1 MVAHHFGRVFIA
13 RAGEPARFRW
23 PDVEPHA
30 GGGGERQDACTYA
43 VLIHVLD
50 HLAAGPGDLTGEVRL
65 LARVFVIKPE
75 FLIFGRIKMKVGI
88 DQRRLCLS
96 TRRDGRDNQGCAK
109 CAEPREEA
117 AS

>member
-1 MVAHHFGRVFIA
+1 M
-13 RAGEPARFRW
+13 
-23 PDVEPHA
+23 
-30 GGGGERQDACTYA
+30 YA

>member
-43 VLIHVLD
+43 ILIHGLD
-50 HLAAGPGDLTGEVRL
+50 HLTAGPGDLTGEVRL
-65 LARVFVIKPE
+65 LACVFVIKPE
-75 FLIFGRIKMKVGI
+75 FLIFGRIKMKVGRPLRQSLSACCWMLMAI
-88 DQRRLCLS
+88 GLIYRLEKERR
-96 TRRDGRDNQGCAK
+96 
-109 CAEPREEA
+109 
-117 AS
+117 